1 MHFGE
6 VDDKITTLKLVAFIK
21 PFGHQERKWMSFGV
35 RSAPKAFERIIALVL
50 EGFQDTEIR
59 MNAVFNLD

>member
-1 MHFGE
+1 
-6 VDDKITTLKLVAFIK
+6 
-21 PFGHQERKWMSFGV
+21 MSFSV
-35 RSAPKAFERIIALVL
+35 SSAPKAFERIIALVL